1 MPWIQLVI
9 DVSPAQSEPLED
21 RLLELGAAS
30 VTYLD
35 KADQPI
41 YEPLPGEMP
50 LWSQTTLTAMFEAQ
64 TDVSL
69 IIDALKSD
77 LGFNLPS
84 HKVEILED
92 KDWVREW
99 MKDYHAICF
108 GERLWICPSWQQP
121 PEPKAVNLMLDPG
134 LAFGSGT
141 HPTTALC
148 MRWLDG
154 QELTG
159 KTVIDYGCGSG
170 VLAVAALL
178 LGASNAHCVD
188 IDPQA
193 LIATLDNANRNKLDL
208 ASIHTAIPKEFDT
221 SITAEVVI
229 ANILATPLIE
239 LSELI
244 ASLVQPN
251 GDLILSG
258 ILPQQADMV
267 MQAYAQ
273 WINFEPPLEDDGWI
287 RLTGKKQ

>member
-1 MPWIQLVI
+1 
-9 DVSPAQSEPLED
+9 
-21 RLLELGAAS
+21 
-30 VTYLD
+30 
-35 KADQPI
+35 
-41 YEPLPGEMP
+41 
-50 LWSQTTLTAMFEAQ
+50 MFEAE
-64 TDVSL
+64 TDITAV
-69 IIDALKSD
+69 IAALKPVLDFD
-77 LGFNLPS
+77 LPTY
-84 HKVEILED
+84 KIEILED

-108 GERLWICPSWQQP
+108 GKRLWICPSWQQP

-141 HPTTALC
+141 HPTTTLC

-154 QELTG
+154 QELTD
-159 KTVIDYGCGSG
+159 KTIIDYGCGSG

-178 LGASNAHCVD
+178 LGATSAHCVD

-193 LIATLDNANRNKLDL
+193 LIATIDNANRNKLDL
-208 ASIHTAIPKEFDT
+208 ANIHTAIPKDFDT
-221 SITAEVVI
+221 STTAEVVI

-273 WINFEPPLEDDGWI
+273 WIDFEPPLEDDGWI

>member
-1 MPWIQLVI
+1 MPWIQLII
-9 DVSPAQSEPLED
+9 DVTPTQTEALED
-21 RLLELGAAS
+21 GLLELGAAS
-30 VTYLD
+30 VTYQD

-41 YEPLPGEMP
+41 YEPLPGETP
-50 LWSQTTLTAMFEAQ
+50 LWNKTTLTAMFEAE
-64 TDVSL
+64 TDITSV
-69 IIDALKSD
+69 IAALKPA
-77 LGFNLPS
+77 LGFDLPK

-108 GERLWICPSWQQP
+108 GQRLWICPSWQQP
-121 PEPKAVNLMLDPG
+121 PEPSAVNLMLDPG

-178 LGASNAHCVD
+178 LGASSAHCVD

-208 ASIHTAIPKEFDT
+208 AKIYTAIPADFDT
-221 SITAEVVI
+221 STSAEVVI

-239 LSELI
+239 LSSLI
-244 ASLVQPN
+244 ASLVKPQ

-258 ILPQQADMV
+258 ILPQQAATV

-273 WINFEPPLEDDGWI
+273 WIDFEPPLEDDGWI
-287 RLTGKKQ
+287 RLAGKKQ

>member
-9 DVSPAQSEPLED
+9 DVIPAQTEVLED
-21 RLLELGAAS
+21 CLLELGAAS
-30 VTYLD
+30 VTYQD

-41 YEPLPGEMP
+41 YEPLPGETP
-50 LWSQTTLTAMFEAQ
+50 LWNKTTLTAMFEAE
-64 TDVSL
+64 TDITSV
-69 IIDALKSD
+69 IAALKPVLNFD
-77 LGFNLPS
+77 LPT
-84 HKVEILED
+84 HKIEILED

-108 GERLWICPSWQQP
+108 GTRLWICPSWQQP
-121 PEPKAVNLMLDPG
+121 PEPDAVNLMLDPG

-154 QELTG
+154 KDLTG

-170 VLAVAALL
+170 ILAVAALL
-178 LGASNAHCVD
+178 LGASSAHCVD

-193 LIATLDNANRNKLDL
+193 LTATLDNANRNKLDL
-208 ASIHTAIPKEFDT
+208 AKIHTAIPADFDT
-221 SITAEVVI
+221 NTNAEVVI

-239 LSELI
+239 LSRLI
-244 ASLVQPN
+244 AGLVQPQ

-258 ILPQQADMV
+258 ILPKQADTV

-273 WINFEPPLEDDGWI
+273 WIDFEPPLEDDGWI

>member
-1 MPWIQLVI
+1 
-9 DVSPAQSEPLED
+9 
-21 RLLELGAAS
+21 
-30 VTYLD
+30 
-35 KADQPI
+35 
-41 YEPLPGEMP
+41 
-50 LWSQTTLTAMFEAQ
+50 
-64 TDVSL
+64 
-69 IIDALKSD
+69 
-77 LGFNLPS
+77 
-84 HKVEILED
+84 
-92 KDWVREW
+92 
-99 MKDYHAICF
+99 
-108 GERLWICPSWQQP
+108 
-121 PEPKAVNLMLDPG
+121 
-134 LAFGSGT
+134 
-141 HPTTALC
+141 

-159 KTVIDYGCGSG
+159 KTIIDYGCGSG

-178 LGASNAHCVD
+178 LGATSAHCVD

-193 LIATLDNANRNKLDL
+193 LIATIDNANRNKLDL
-208 ASIHTAIPKEFDT
+208 ANIHTAIPKDFDT
-221 SITAEVVI
+221 STTAEVVI

-273 WINFEPPLEDDGWI
+273 WIDFEPPLEYDGWI

>member
-1 MPWIQLVI
+1 MPWIQLII
-9 DVSPAQSEPLED
+9 DVTPAQSEPLEN

-30 VTYLD
+30 VTYQD

-41 YEPLPGEMP
+41 YEPLPGETP

-64 TDVSL
+64 TDIRVV
-69 IIDALKSD
+69 IDLLMTD
-77 LGFNLPS
+77 LDFNKPNY
-84 HKVEILED
+84 KVDILED

-99 MKDYHAICF
+99 MKDYHPICF
-108 GERLWICPSWQQP
+108 GDRLWICPSWQQP
-121 PEPKAVNLMLDPG
+121 PEPTAVNLMLDPG

-148 MRWLDG
+148 MHWLDKK
-154 QELTG
+154 ELSE

-170 VLAVAALL
+170 ILAVAALL
-178 LGASNAHCVD
+178 LGANRAHCVD

-193 LIATLDNANRNKLDL
+193 LTATLDNAKRNKLDL
-208 ASIHTAIPKEFDT
+208 SRIHTAIPKDFDT
-221 SITAEVVI
+221 DITAEVVI

-258 ILPQQADMV
+258 ILPQQADTV
-267 MQAYAQ
+267 MQAYAK
-273 WINFEPPLEDDGWI
+273 WIDFEPPLEDNGWI
-287 RLTGKKQ
+287 RLAGKKQ